1 MIESIMVFGG
11 IEVSIGVVT
20 NQNLCSNYNINLV
33 VWFWVI

>member
-20 NQNLCSNYNINLV
+20 NQNFCNYFTISLAD
-33 VWFWVI
+33 

>member
-20 NQNLCSNYNINLV
+20 NQNLFSNYNVNLV

>member
-20 NQNLCSNYNINLV
+20 NQSFCSNSNVNLA